1 MLDSVSSNLR
11 KWPVLRSLSY
21 GFRKL
26 GAFIKPIMPR
36 ALFARSLI
44 ILLAPVALLQVV
56 VIYVYMERYSEL
68 VTRRLASGVAGEI
81 AFIISAKETVDTPE
95 EFTQLIAAT
104 EREQGLIVTFGE
116 HGPLPEQ
123 IQRRFFPLLSD
134 TVGEQL
140 TQNIHHPLW
149 YNTEQWPSYAG
160 IQVLLDDEIMHIKVR
175 RSRILATN
183 WHIFLVWMA
192 LTSLVFL
199 GIAILFLRNQIRPIQ
214 RLAIAAE
221 GFGKGRDVPDFKPSG
236 ATEVR
241 NAAIAFIDMR
251 NRLNRHIT
259 QRTDMLAGVSHDLRT
274 PLTRMKLQLA
284 MAGDS
289 EDIDD
294 MKKDVAEMERMLE
307 GYLAFARGQTS
318 EESVEISLAE
328 LAQEVSDDAARNGK
342 TVEVRTPTD
351 IHLSLRRQS
360 FKRALTNL
368 IDNATRHGTNVSI
381 SLWRRPNNWVEI
393 AIDDNGPGIP
403 KARYEEAFQPFHRL
417 DESRNMDHGGSG
429 LGLAIARDIVR
440 SHGGEIEFQKSP
452 LGGLRALVSLPT

>member
-1 MLDSVSSNLR
+1 MLDSVSSSIR
-11 KWPVLRSLSY
+11 KWPVLRSLSLA
-21 GFRKL
+21 FRKL
-26 GAFIKPIMPR
+26 GAMIKPFMPR

-81 AFIISAKETVDTPE
+81 ALIIDAKESNFPPE
-95 EFTQLIAAT
+95 AFHRILNFAEA
-104 EREQGLIVTFGE
+104 EQGLIVTFEDGDT
-116 HGPLPEQ
+116 LPNQERQ
-123 IQRRFFPLLSD
+123 RFFPMLSD

-140 TQNIHHPLW
+140 QRRIDRPFW
-149 YNTEQWPSYAG
+149 YNTDEWPSHAA
-160 IQVLLDDEIMHIKVR
+160 IQVQLDDTIMHIKVR

-192 LTSLVFL
+192 GTSLIFI
-199 GIAILFLRNQIRPIQ
+199 GIAVLFLRNQVRPIQ
-214 RLAIAAE
+214 RLATAAE
-221 GFGKGRDVPDFKPSG
+221 NYGKGRDVPDFKPSG

-251 NRLNRHIT
+251 NRLNRHMT
-259 QRTDMLAGVSHDLRT
+259 QRTEMLAGVSHDLRT

-284 MAGDS
+284 MLGDN
-289 EDIDD
+289 EDIED
-294 MKKDVAEMERMLE
+294 MKKDVSEMERMLE

-318 EESVEISLAE
+318 EESAETSLIDLANEIA
-328 LAQEVSDDAARNGK
+328 DDAARKGLK
-342 TVEVRTPTD
+342 VEVRAPSD
-351 IHLSLRRQS
+351 ISLDLRRS
-360 FKRALTNL
+360 ALKRALTNL
-368 IDNATRHGTNVSI
+368 VDNATRYGTKVSI

-393 AIDDNGPGIP
+393 AVDDNGPGIP

-417 DESRNMDHGGSG
+417 DESRNLEHGGAG

-452 LGGLRALVSLPT
+452 LGGLRALVSLPS